1 MVRVGFGISD
11 LRKFEDE
18 DHGVCEVSIDTPIN
32 YPTDRTASETSDG
45 FQSKRQPAVPTSEA
59 TAWLHAEPWS
69 VRSRKLLRS
78 EVSNITHVEETY
90 SKGIEILKVRELCLK
105 TRIGQLLNHIQNL

>member
-1 MVRVGFGISD
+1 MEVFHHQGSLIAESYEPLLRGDRRRLSLGYCTSPKGWCPANLCGEVGFGISD

-45 FQSKRQPAVPTSEA
+45 FQKQAAASGTNK
-59 TAWLHAEPWS
+59 
-69 VRSRKLLRS
+69 
-78 EVSNITHVEETY
+78 
-90 SKGIEILKVRELCLK
+90 
-105 TRIGQLLNHIQNL
+105 